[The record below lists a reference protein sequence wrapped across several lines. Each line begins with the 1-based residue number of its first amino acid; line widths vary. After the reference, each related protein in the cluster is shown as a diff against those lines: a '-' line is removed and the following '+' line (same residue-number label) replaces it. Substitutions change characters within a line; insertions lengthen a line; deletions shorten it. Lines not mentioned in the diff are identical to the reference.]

1 MAFLGKKHVHCVAI
15 PPPMNN
21 LYFQRVW
28 AIWQVLFLHWLTY
41 KRKKHDLP
49 ISLFHV
55 SSFHSPPPLLAWSST
70 FLRYQQPSPPEE
82 SQASLLAVVFWPNT
96 RVYNHMFID
105 IYNVHIH
112 IRYLVCNSPNHA
124 SAPTSIS
131 KNRGASGAPGQ
142 NPKMLA
148 TNPRIMKIS
157 KGAKIKLLRGHGRNY
172 G

>member
-131 KNRGASGAPGQ
+131 KKSRCFWCSGPKSQDASDQSANHEDFQGSKDQTPQG
-142 NPKMLA
+142 
-148 TNPRIMKIS
+148 PR
-157 KGAKIKLLRGHGRNY
+157 
-172 G
+172 